1 MDKKEFYTELI
12 YRIKHIEDYGPSEI
26 SIRKN
31 AWDLGLDELL
41 TMFHGIAISA
51 TYQEESFINVLAGYL
66 EDRGYTVISPEDT
79 EKLNED
85 E

>member
-26 SIRKN
+26 SIKKN
-31 AWDLGLDELL
+31 AWDLGLEELL
-41 TMFHGIAISA
+41 TMFHGIVISA
-51 TYQEESFINVLAGYL
+51 TYQEESFINVLADYL
-66 EDRGYTVISPEDT
+66 EERGYTVIPPEDT
-79 EKLNED
+79 EKFNED